1 MFINQGKEFM
11 QKTSFKYIR
20 FILIVLLLIPS
31 LVLFA
36 TDENEQLFLNGNQNY
51 QQENYDEAITNYEV
65 ILQNGYESWE
75 LYFNLGNAY
84 FRSGRIGKAILNYER
99 ARRLAPLN
107 ADVRHNLEIANL
119 SIADKIEVPPKF
131 FLIEIGNAVI
141 ESLGL
146 KLNLNEL
153 TKYVLLVYLI
163 LMFLV
168 ITRIL
173 VTRPEVRRVLFYFII
188 PIFILL
194 ILVVITLQVE
204 IYSDKKNIE
213 AILVASEVDV
223 YGAPEE
229 NSTLLFSLHE
239 GVKIRIQNNLDKD
252 NAKWLEIQLSDGKS
266 GWVRDTGFEK
276 I

>member
-1 MFINQGKEFM
+1 M
-11 QKTSFKYIR
+11 QKASFQYII
-20 FILIVLLLIPS
+20 FNLILLLLIPCS
-31 LVLFA
+31 AIFSI
-36 TDENEQLFLNGNQNY
+36 DEKEQLFSTGNQNY
-51 QQENYDEAITNYEV
+51 QQENYDEAIASYES
-65 ILQNGYESWE
+65 ILKNGDESWE
-75 LYFNLGNAY
+75 LYFNLGNAC
-84 FRSGRIGKAILNYER
+84 FRSGRVGKAILNYER

-107 ADVRHNLEIANL
+107 ADIRHNLEIANL

-131 FLIEIGNAVI
+131 FLIEIGSAVV

-168 ITRIL
+168 IARIL
-173 VTRPEVRRVLFYFII
+173 VVRPEIRRVLFYIII
-188 PIFILL
+188 PIFVLL
-194 ILVVITLQVE
+194 ILIVITLQVE
-204 IYSDKKNIE
+204 IYADRKNVE
-213 AILVASEVDV
+213 AILIASEVDV

-229 NSTLLFSLHE
+229 SSKLLFSIHE

-252 NAKWLEIQLSDGKS
+252 NAKWLEIQLSDGKT
-266 GWVRDTGFEK
+266 GWVRDTGFER

>member
-1 MFINQGKEFM
+1 M
-11 QKTSFKYIR
+11 QKGFLKHST
-20 FILIVLLLIPS
+20 FILMILMS
-31 LVLFA
+31 LPLSTLFPVN
-36 TDENEQLFLNGNQNY
+36 DHEQLFLTGNQYY
-51 QQENYDEAITNYEV
+51 QQENYDEAIASYET
-65 ILQNGYESWE
+65 ILTSGYESWE

-84 FRSGRIGKAILNYER
+84 FRSGRAGKAILNYER

-107 ADVRHNLEIANL
+107 SDIRHNLEIANL

-131 FLIEIGNAVI
+131 FLIEIGNAVV

-163 LMFLV
+163 LMFL
-168 ITRIL
+168 IIARIL
-173 VTRPEVRRVLFYFII
+173 VVKPEIRRILFYFII

-194 ILVVITLQVE
+194 ILIVITLQVE
-204 IYSDKKNIE
+204 IYTNKKNVE
-213 AILVASEVDV
+213 AILIASEVDV

-252 NAKWLEIQLSDGKS
+252 NARWLEIQLSDGKT

>member
-1 MFINQGKEFM
+1 M
-11 QKTSFKYIR
+11 QKLSFQYI
-20 FILIVLLLIPS
+20 ILMLILLFFLP
-31 LVLFA
+31 VAALFA
-36 TDENEQLFLNGNQNY
+36 MQENEQLFLNGNQNY
-51 QQENYDEAITNYEV
+51 QQENYDEAISSYES
-65 ILQNGYESWE
+65 ILKNGYESWE

-84 FRSGRIGKAILNYER
+84 FRSGRVGKAILNYER

-107 ADVRHNLEIANL
+107 ADIRHNLEIANL
-119 SIADKIEVPPKF
+119 SIADKVEVPPKF
-131 FLIEIGNAVI
+131 FLIEIGSAVV

-163 LMFLV
+163 LMFLL
-168 ITRIL
+168 IARIL
-173 VTRPEVRRVLFYFII
+173 VVRPEIRRILFYFII

-194 ILVVITLQVE
+194 ILIVITLQVE
-204 IYSDKKNIE
+204 IYSDKKNVD
-213 AILVASEVDV
+213 AILIASEVDV

-229 NSTLLFSLHE
+229 NSKLLFSLHE

-252 NAKWLEIQLSDGKS
+252 NAKWLEIQLSDGKT
-266 GWVRDTGFEK
+266 GWVRDTGFER

>member
-1 MFINQGKEFM
+1 M
-11 QKTSFKYIR
+11 QKTSFQHI
-20 FILIVLLLIPS
+20 ICSLIFLLLIPGS
-31 LVLFA
+31 TLFSI
-36 TDENEQLFLNGNQNY
+36 DENEQLFLNGNQNY
-51 QQENYDEAITNYEV
+51 QQENYDEAIASYER
-65 ILQNGYESWE
+65 ILNNGFESWE

-84 FRSGRIGKAILNYER
+84 FRSGHVGMAILNYER

-107 ADVRHNLEIANL
+107 ADIRHNLEIANL

-131 FLIEIGNAVI
+131 FLIEIGNAVV

-168 ITRIL
+168 IARIL
-173 VTRPEVRRVLFYFII
+173 IVRPEIRRILFYFII

-194 ILVVITLQVE
+194 ILIVITLQVE
-204 IYSDKKNIE
+204 IYSDKKNVE
-213 AILVASEVDV
+213 AILIASEVDV

-252 NAKWLEIQLSDGKS
+252 NSKWLEIQLSDGKA
-266 GWVRDTGFEK
+266 GWVRDTGFER